1 MRVGIVGTGAIAR
14 LHARAYR
21 NIGFSVRAVVDV
33 NDAAAR
39 AFVAEHGGEVMADA
53 EALCAHPEVDYVDVC
68 TLPNVRLQIVELC
81 ATHRKHVQVQKPIAT
96 TVEQARCMN
105 EAARDAGIT
114 LGVVS
119 QHRFDES
126 SEFLLAAIKAGR
138 LGRILQ
144 CDAYVKWHRTDEY
157 YGRPGKGSWEVE
169 GGGALINQA
178 IHQVD
183 LIRWL
188 MGPVQ
193 DVCGAWQLGAAH
205 QIESE
210 DNLSAVLRFANG
222 ATGVIQASTAFW
234 PGYPERIEI
243 HGTNG
248 TAIVTGDRLTTWDV
262 RDDRGSTP
270 PISQQAAS
278 GASDPMAISLEPFER
293 QFKDFADAIR
303 TGRTPAVSGRDG
315 LVALEMVD
323 AIYRACRTGER
334 QTIVE
339 G

>member
-1 MRVGIVGTGAIAR
+1 MRAGIVGTGAIAR

-39 AFVAEHGGEVMADA
+39 AFVAEHGGDVMADA
-53 EALCAHPEVDYVDVC
+53 EALCAHPDVDYVDVC

-81 ATHRKHVQVQKPIAT
+81 AKHGKHVQVQKPIAT
-96 TVEQARCMN
+96 TVAQARRMN
-105 EAARDAGIT
+105 DVAQAAGIT

-126 SEFLLAAIKAGR
+126 SEFLHAAIRAGR

-157 YGRPGKGSWEVE
+157 YGRPGKGTWDVE

-205 QIESE
+205 EIESE
-210 DNLSAVLRFANG
+210 DNLSVVLRFANG

-243 HGTNG
+243 HGTKG
-248 TAIVTGDRLTTWDV
+248 TAIITGDRLTTWDV
-262 RDDRGSTP
+262 REDHGSTP

-278 GASDPMAISLEPFER
+278 GASDPMAISLEPFEQ
-293 QFKDFADAIR
+293 QFRDFAEAIR
-303 TGRTPAVSGRDG
+303 TGRTPAVSGQDG
-315 LVALEMVD
+315 LVALEMVE

-334 QTIVE
+334 QTIGE

>member
-1 MRVGIVGTGAIAR
+1 MRVGIVGTGAIAH

-21 NIGFSVRAVVDV
+21 NIGFTVRASLDV
-33 NDAAAR
+33 NAAAAA
-39 AFVAEHGGEVMADA
+39 AFAAEHGGDTLTDI
-53 EALCAHPEVDYVDVC
+53 EALCSHPEVDYVDVC
-68 TLPNVRLQIVELC
+68 TLPDVRASIVESC
-81 ATHRKHVQVQKPIAT
+81 ARHRKPVQVQKPIAT
-96 TVEQARCMN
+96 SLANARRLLDV
-105 EAARDAGIT
+105 AAEAGIV

-126 SEFLLAAIKAGR
+126 SVFLDTALRSGR

-144 CDAYVKWHRTDEY
+144 CDAYVKWHRSDEY
-157 YGRPGKGSWEVE
+157 YGRPGKGTWAVE

-183 LIRWL
+183 LLRWL
-188 MGPVQ
+188 VGPVR
-193 DVCGAWQLGAAH
+193 DVTAAWQLGAAH
-205 QIESE
+205 AIESE
-210 DNLSAVLRFANG
+210 DIVNAVLRFANG

-243 HGTNG
+243 HGTKG

-270 PISQQAAS
+270 PVTQSVAS
-278 GASDPMAISLEPFER
+278 GASDPLAISLEPFQR
-293 QFKDFADAIR
+293 QFLDFAAAIR
-303 TGRTPAVSGRDG
+303 AGRLPAVSGIDG
-315 LVALEMVD
+315 YQALEVVD

-334 QTIVE
+334 QVVTE
-339 G
+339 A